1 MPAVVCEN
9 ISCGSPPYLLN
20 PVPPSEKPSCLNQY
34 PVRVVSLDA
43 SFLAV
48 YTATQFLRRTIPLC
62 GSEPLPSG
70 SEPRHATKGSGFF
83 QLDIVKRFRN
93 NFGTLRPEQ
102 QGKPRALQSRH
113 FHLMIGSAC
122 HPCREV
128 LLARRRCPSVN
139 AAFCC
144 LAGFASPSMRRPVD
158 VKAHFHFLL
167 SVSLFP
173 FS

>member
-1 MPAVVCEN
+1 MLAGRCVLC
-9 ISCGSPPYLLN
+9 PPHFAPLLLPDALVLSGLTN
-20 PVPPSEKPSCLNQY
+20 F
-34 PVRVVSLDA
+34 RVVGH
-43 SFLAV
+43 
-48 YTATQFLRRTIPLC
+48 TET
-62 GSEPLPSG
+62 EPKGLPSG

-128 LLARRRCPSVN
+128 LLARRRCHAVN

-144 LAGFASPSMRRPVD
+144 LAVLASP
-158 VKAHFHFLL
+158 VK
-167 SVSLFP
+167 
-173 FS
+173 